1 MLSSSWKLMSS
12 ENSGKSL
19 TAVVSLPAG
28 QEGHCHTEVK
38 KQGKQDNLSG
48 FFSNNCST
56 HIYFTFYGQT
66 FEQTFSFTLAR
77 TKTGY

>member
-19 TAVVSLPAG
+19 TTVVSLPAG

-38 KQGKQDNLSG
+38 KQGKQDSLSG
-48 FFSNNCST
+48 FPT
-56 HIYFTFYGQT
+56 TVAHIYFTFYGQT